1 MNAHTSYTL
10 IALLAVAGTAAAAA
24 TTPAFADDHVGTI
37 ESYPCPDCI
46 GDGRDQAMMAAA
58 KAIPITVSTDMASY
72 DHDSIISV
80 DGQVAKVRSGMPVT
94 VKVISPL
101 GNVADIRQIDVN
113 RDGSYSTEFNTAGS
127 SWKYDGTYTI
137 RVQYGEITTSNKAQV
152 DLTGGVPVADKPDMT
167 MPTVCGDDELEV
179 AGTCI
184 PYTISGGMVSGADT
198 SSSND
203 MSVLSLVIESDD
215 DGMLSISPLISGCN
229 ERGDP
234 LIYVDGEQ
242 SDDYTFDGSMI
253 TVMFT
258 AGTESIDVIGSCVV
272 PEFGTVAVLVLV
284 VAIVSIVAITARSRL
299 SVVPRF

>member
-1 MNAHTSYTL
+1 MNAHTSYVL
-10 IALLAVAGTAAAAA
+10 MALLAVACMAAA
-24 TTPAFADDHVGTI
+24 TPAFADDHKGTI
-37 ESYPCPDCI
+37 NSYPCPDCI
-46 GDGRDQAMMAAA
+46 GDGREQAMTAAA
-58 KAIPITVSTDMASY
+58 KAVPIMVSTDMATY
-72 DHDSIISV
+72 DHDSVIAV
-80 DGQVAKVRSGMPVT
+80 EGQVASVRSGMPVT
-94 VKVISPL
+94 VTVISPM
-101 GNVADIRQIDVN
+101 GNVADIRQLDVN

-137 RVQYGEITTSNKAQV
+137 RVQYGEIGTSNKAQV
-152 DLTGGVPVADKPDMT
+152 DLTGGVPVADKPDMS

-184 PYTISGGMVSGADT
+184 PYMISGGMVSGVTT
-198 SSSND
+198 SSSKD
-203 MSVLSLVIESDD
+203 MSVLGLDIESDD

-253 TVMFT
+253 EIMFT
-258 AGTESIDVIGSCVV
+258 AGTESIEVIGACVV

-284 VAIVSIVAITARSRL
+284 AAIVSIVAITARSRL